1 MTDAP
6 GSSATPAV
14 DADALAYDDAFA
26 ELQRVV
32 TALEAGGTSLE
43 ATIALY
49 ERAVA
54 LQRRCERLL
63 AEAELRVQ
71 QLMAR
76 PGWDPCPRST
86 SAPMTRS
93 SRGHPAGASPR
104 GRVKPSCYDPIANNP
119 GRSAG
124 GSPAAIG
131 PAHHL
136 QARPAV
142 SSPTDHPSS
151 RSHRP

>member
-1 MTDAP
+1 MTEPTGA
-6 GSSATPAV
+6 GGA
-14 DADALAYDDAFA
+14 ADVEALAYDDAFA

-32 TALEAGGTSLE
+32 AALEAGGGSLE

-76 PGWDPCPRST
+76 PGMPL
-86 SAPMTRS
+86 
-93 SRGHPAGASPR
+93 
-104 GRVKPSCYDPIANNP
+104 
-119 GRSAG
+119 
-124 GSPAAIG
+124 AAVDV
-131 PAHHL
+131 
-136 QARPAV
+136 RPEDAEEE
-142 SSPTDHPSS
+142 
-151 RSHRP
+151 

>member
-6 GSSATPAV
+6 GPATAT
-14 DADALAYDDAFA
+14 DAEALAYDDAFA

-32 TALEAGGTSLE
+32 AALEAGGGSLE

-71 QLMAR
+71 QLMPR
-76 PGWDPCPRST
+76 PD
-86 SAPMTRS
+86 
-93 SRGHPAGASPR
+93 
-104 GRVKPSCYDPIANNP
+104 
-119 GRSAG
+119 
-124 GSPAAIG
+124 GS
-131 PAHHL
+131 L
-136 QARPAV
+136 RTVEVRPDEAV
-142 SSPTDHPSS
+142 E
-151 RSHRP
+151 